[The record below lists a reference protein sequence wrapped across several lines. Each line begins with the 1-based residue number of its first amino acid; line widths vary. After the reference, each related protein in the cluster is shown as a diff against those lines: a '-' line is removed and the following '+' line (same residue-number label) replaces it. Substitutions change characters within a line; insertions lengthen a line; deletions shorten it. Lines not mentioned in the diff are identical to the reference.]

1 MNATAKK
8 PVAKKSVEKTVH
20 KPLKSMTP
28 RSQDIGYGPE
38 PVWLKQPAETERIS
52 AMTRMF
58 NWYNYHYGKKEAKD
72 CIVDWLVRNDRAVD
86 AKAFNRVPEAVVYK
100 IGIGWICRAN
110 LLGLEITAKEL
121 ATINETIAEYI
132 TAGKSVKEV
141 VEEAVVAVKPNIQDR
156 LREKMSEAA
165 GELEGMYDEMILAGG
180 KMSADY
186 KPVSLLRSMNV
197 APQLISQVKE
207 IWERRL
213 VELKEVAAGKDGDL
227 AEGYGH
233 FGKLQVR
240 NFIKFAEQVVAD
252 CDTYVQIKKVE
263 RKPRAKKAV
272 PLEKQVAKF
281 KYLREFA
288 ELKLKSESPT
298 KLVGASEAWFYDV
311 AKRKLIH
318 VVADTHLGTFFV
330 KGSSL
335 VGFDPAATVQ
345 KTLRKPAEQIKS
357 IVSVGKPAARKAF
370 KDIKATEVKFNGRGN
385 DNLIIL
391 KTY

>member
-8 PVAKKSVEKTVH
+8 PVAKKAVEKTVH

-38 PVWLKQPAETERIS
+38 PTWPKQPAEMERIS

-58 NWYNYHYGKKEAKD
+58 NWYNYHYGKKEARD
-72 CIVDWLVRNDRAVD
+72 CIVDWLARNERTAES
-86 AKAFNRVPEAVVYK
+86 KAFAKLPEAAIYK

-110 LLGLEITAKEL
+110 LLGLEITDKEL
-121 ATINETIAEYI
+121 DTINATIADYI
-132 TAGKSVKEV
+132 EAGKSVKEV

-197 APQLISQVKE
+197 APQLIGQVKE
-207 IWERRL
+207 IWQRRL

-252 CDTYVQIKKVE
+252 CDAYVQIKKVE

-298 KLVGASEAWFYDV
+298 KLVGASEAWFYDT

-330 KGSSL
+330 KGSAI

-345 KTLRKPAEQIKS
+345 KTLRKPAEQIRS
-357 IVSVGKPAARKAF
+357 IVGVGKPAARKAF

>member
-8 PVAKKSVEKTVH
+8 PAAKTAH

-28 RSQDIGYGPE
+28 RSQDVGYGPE
-38 PVWLKQPAETERIS
+38 PQWKEQPLENQRIS

-72 CIVDWLVRNDRAVD
+72 CIVDWLVRTERAQE
-86 AKAFNRVPEAVVYK
+86 AKEFNRLPESVVHK
-100 IGIGWICRAN
+100 IGIGWVCRAN
-110 LLGLEITAKEL
+110 LLGLALTETEL
-121 ATINETIAEYI
+121 ETINTTIANYI
-132 TAGKSVKEV
+132 AAGKAVKEV
-141 VEEAVVAVKPNIQDR
+141 VEVAEDVTVRPNIQDR

-165 GELEGMYDEMILAGG
+165 GELEGMYDEMIMAGG
-180 KMSADY
+180 KMSANY
-186 KPVSLLRSMNV
+186 KPISLLRSLNV
-197 APQLISQVKE
+197 SPQMISTVKQ

-213 VELKEVAAGKDGDL
+213 EELQAVAAGKDADL

-233 FGKLQVR
+233 YGKLQVR
-240 NFIKFAEQVVAD
+240 NFIKFAEQVIAD
-252 CDTYVQIKKVE
+252 CGSYVQIKKSE
-263 RKPRAKKAV
+263 KKPRAKKAV
-272 PLEKQVAKF
+272 PPEKVVAKF
-281 KYLREFA
+281 KYAREFA
-288 ELKLKSESPT
+288 ELKLKSESAT
-298 KLVGASEAWFYDV
+298 KLVGCSEAWLYDS

-318 VVADTHLGTFFV
+318 VVADTHLGTFTV
-330 KGSSL
+330 KGSAI

-357 IVSVGKPAARKAF
+357 IVSVGKPAARKVF
-370 KDIKATEVKFNGRGN
+370 KDIKSTEVKFNGRGN

>member
-1 MNATAKK
+1 MNTTAKK
-8 PVAKKSVEKTVH
+8 PAAKPAQR
-20 KPLKSMTP
+20 PLKSMTP
-28 RSQDIGYGPE
+28 KSQDAGYGPE
-38 PVWLKQPAETERIS
+38 PQWPQQPAEMERTS

-72 CIVDWLVRNDRAVD
+72 CIVDWLARNDRA
-86 AKAFNRVPEAVVYK
+86 AESKEFNRLPEAAIHK
-100 IGIGWICRAN
+100 IGIGWVCRAN
-110 LLGLEITAKEL
+110 LLGLALTEREL
-121 ATINETIAEYI
+121 ETVNATIADYIA
-132 TAGKSVKEV
+132 AGKAVKEV
-141 VEEAVVAVKPNIQDR
+141 VEVAEVAVARPNIQDR

-186 KPVSLLRSMNV
+186 KPISLLRSLNV
-197 APQLISQVKE
+197 APQLIGTVKE
-207 IWERRL
+207 VWERRL
-213 VELKEVAAGKDGDL
+213 QELQAVSAGKDADL

-233 FGKLQVR
+233 FGKLQIR
-240 NFIKFAEQVVAD
+240 NFIKFAEQVIAD
-252 CDTYVQIKKVE
+252 CDTYRQIKKVE

-281 KYLREFA
+281 KYLREFE
-288 ELKLKSESPT
+288 ELKLKGESAT
-298 KLVGASEAWFYDV
+298 KLVGASEAWLYDT

-318 VVADTHLGTFFV
+318 VVADSHLGTFFV
-330 KGSSL
+330 KGSAI
-335 VGFDPAATVQ
+335 VGFDPATTVQ

-357 IVSVGKPAARKAF
+357 IIGVGKPAARKAF
-370 KDIKATEVKFNGRGN
+370 KDIKATEVKFNGRGS

>member
-8 PVAKKSVEKTVH
+8 ATAKTVH

-28 RSQDIGYGPE
+28 KSQDAGYGPE
-38 PVWLKQPAETERIS
+38 PQWPIQPAENERTS

-72 CIVDWLVRNDRAVD
+72 CIVDWLARNERTAES
-86 AKAFNRVPEAVVYK
+86 KEFNRLPEAAIHK
-100 IGIGWICRAN
+100 IGIGWVCRAN
-110 LLGLEITAKEL
+110 LLGLALTDAEL
-121 ATINETIAEYI
+121 ETINATIADYIA
-132 TAGKSVKEV
+132 AGRSVKEV
-141 VEEAVVAVKPNIQDR
+141 VEVAEVAVVRPNIQDR

-186 KPVSLLRSMNV
+186 KPISLLRSLNV
-197 APQLISQVKE
+197 APQLIGTVKE
-207 IWERRL
+207 VWERRL
-213 VELKEVAAGKDGDL
+213 QELQAVAVGKDADL
-227 AEGYGH
+227 VEGYGH
-233 FGKLQVR
+233 WGKLQVR
-240 NFIKFAEQVVAD
+240 NFIKFAEQVIAD
-252 CDTYVQIKKVE
+252 CDTYRQIKKVE
-263 RKPRAKKAV
+263 RKPRAKKAI

-281 KYLREFA
+281 KYAKEFA
-288 ELKLKSESPT
+288 ELKLKSESAT
-298 KLVGASEAWFYDV
+298 KLVGASEAWLYDT

-318 VVADTHLGTFFV
+318 VVADSHLGTFFV
-330 KGSSL
+330 KGSAI
-335 VGFDPAATVQ
+335 VGFDPATTLQ

-357 IVSVGKPAARKAF
+357 IISVGKPAARKAF
-370 KDIKATEVKFNGRGN
+370 KEIKATEVKFNGRGN

>member
-1 MNATAKK
+1 MNTTAKK
-8 PVAKKSVEKTVH
+8 PTARTVH

-28 RSQDIGYGPE
+28 RLQDAGYGPE
-38 PVWLKQPAETERIS
+38 PQWKEQPADSDRTS
-52 AMTRMF
+52 TMTRMF

-72 CIVDWLVRNDRAVD
+72 CIVDWLVRNERAVD
-86 AKAFNRVPEAVVYK
+86 ARAFGRVPEAVVYK

-110 LLGLEITAKEL
+110 LLGLEITANEL
-121 ATINETIAEYI
+121 ATVNDTIAEYVAA
-132 TAGKSVKEV
+132 TKSVTEV
-141 VEEAVVAVKPNIQDR
+141 VEEAEVAVRPNIQDR
-156 LREKMSEAA
+156 LHEKMSEAA
-165 GELEGMYDEMILAGG
+165 GELEGMYDEMIRAGG
-180 KMSADY
+180 RMSADY

-197 APQLISQVKE
+197 APQLIGTVKE

-213 VELKEVAAGKDGDL
+213 TELREVAAGRDGDL
-227 AEGYGH
+227 AEGYAH

-240 NFIKFAEQVVAD
+240 NFIKFAEQVIAD
-252 CDTYVQIKKVE
+252 CDAYRQIKKVE

-272 PLEKQVAKF
+272 PLEKQVARF

-298 KLVGASEAWFYDV
+298 KLISCSEAWLYDT

-330 KGSSL
+330 KGSAI

-357 IVSVGKPAARKAF
+357 IVSVGKPAARKVF
-370 KDIKATEVKFNGRGN
+370 RDIKATEVKFNGRGN

>member
-8 PVAKKSVEKTVH
+8 PVAKKAVEKTVH

-38 PVWLKQPAETERIS
+38 PVWPAQPAEMERIS

-58 NWYNYHYGKKEAKD
+58 NWYNYHYGKKEARD
-72 CIVDWLVRNDRAVD
+72 CIVDWLARNERTAES
-86 AKAFNRVPEAVVYK
+86 KAFAKLPEAAIYK

-110 LLGLEITAKEL
+110 LLGLEITDKEL
-121 ATINETIAEYI
+121 DTINATIADYI
-132 TAGKSVKEV
+132 EAGKSVKEV

-197 APQLISQVKE
+197 APQLIGQVKE
-207 IWERRL
+207 IWQRRL

-252 CDTYVQIKKVE
+252 CDAYVQIKKVE

-281 KYLREFA
+281 KYLKEFA

-298 KLVGASEAWFYDV
+298 KLVGASEAWFYDT

-330 KGSSL
+330 KGSAI

-345 KTLRKPAEQIKS
+345 KTLRKPAEQIRS
-357 IVSVGKPAARKAF
+357 IVGVGKPAARKAF
-370 KDIKATEVKFNGRGN
+370 RDIKATEVKFNGRGN

>member
-8 PVAKKSVEKTVH
+8 ATAKTVH

-28 RSQDIGYGPE
+28 KSQDAGYGPE
-38 PVWLKQPAETERIS
+38 PQWPIQPAENERTS

-72 CIVDWLVRNDRAVD
+72 CIVDWLARNERTAES
-86 AKAFNRVPEAVVYK
+86 KEFNRLPEAAIHK
-100 IGIGWICRAN
+100 IGIGWVCRAN
-110 LLGLEITAKEL
+110 LLGLALTDAEL
-121 ATINETIAEYI
+121 ETINATITDYIA
-132 TAGKSVKEV
+132 AGRSVKEV
-141 VEEAVVAVKPNIQDR
+141 VEVAEVAVVRPNIQDR

-186 KPVSLLRSMNV
+186 KPISLLRSLNV
-197 APQLISQVKE
+197 APQLIGTVKE
-207 IWERRL
+207 VWERRL
-213 VELKEVAAGKDGDL
+213 QELQAVAAGKDADL
-227 AEGYGH
+227 VEGYGH
-233 FGKLQVR
+233 WGKLQVR
-240 NFIKFAEQVVAD
+240 NFIKFAEQVIAD
-252 CDTYVQIKKVE
+252 CDTYRQIKKVE
-263 RKPRAKKAV
+263 RKPRAKKAI

-281 KYLREFA
+281 KYTKEFE
-288 ELKLKSESPT
+288 ELKLKGESAT
-298 KLVGASEAWFYDV
+298 KLVGASEAWLYDT

-318 VVADTHLGTFFV
+318 VVADSHLGTFFV
-330 KGSSL
+330 KGSAI
-335 VGFDPAATVQ
+335 VGFDPATTVQ

-357 IVSVGKPAARKAF
+357 IISVGKPAARKAF
-370 KDIKATEVKFNGRGN
+370 KEIKATEVKFNGRGN